1 MEIMSRFPPF
11 IGLNR
16 NGGSLEAP
24 LSKRDHP
31 QNSPPIGEPQAMRT
45 VALTTPDTR
54 ALSRELRHHQTR
66 RKLCIET
73 QRTANQRLDAFT
85 ARSLMMLMPE
95 DNRPFKQILKTAT
108 AIRAHHE
115 KGPLAE
121 DGTRLPLILEGY
133 EDVQAKVA
141 DFLEIHRQSRLP
153 WDSQRKTIEKQM
165 TVLAGQLPVA
175 PFVRPIHGMG
185 MLGLAIIAAESWSL
199 KGDMTLTTPPG
210 AMQGRSWCVI
220 FGASG
225 GPWHAGES
233 SPRRLIDYR
242 TSAPTSGEGTDL
254 HIGSR
259 QWIPRPEGAPRSS
272 VVCRG
277 RLGQICSGFAIQFF
291 TLALRFCVIGP

>member
-1 MEIMSRFPPF
+1 MSRFPPF

-141 DFLEIHRQSRLP
+141 EFIEIHRQSRLP

-165 TVLAGQLPVA
+165 TVLAGQLQVA

-185 MLGLAIIAAESWSL
+185 MLGLAIIAAERWSL
-199 KGDMTLTTPPG
+199 KGDMG
-210 AMQGRSWCVI
+210 
-220 FGASG
+220 
-225 GPWHAGES
+225 
-233 SPRRLIDYR
+233 DY
-242 TSAPTSGEGTDL
+242 ADVNNL
-254 HIGSR
+254 FK
-259 QWIPRPEGAPRSS
+259 
-272 VVCRG
+272 
-277 RLGQICSGFAIQFF
+277 RLGVAVIENQRQGNPLG
-291 TLALRFCVIGP
+291 TGEVLRQRWIEHGY